1 MWQDEFVIVDEEE
14 EEEEEVSLHVI
25 TLDFFVNVGTV
36 DVIRLII
43 VVSSSSD
50 APFFNVVAI
59 SVDGRKAVSG
69 KWYVE
74 M

>member
-50 APFFNVVAI
+50 APLFNVVAI